1 MSKNKILLLAVL
13 FAAGILALFLLKRE
27 PVARDLPDSLSTRT
41 NDARSQP
48 VRSISEEGKG
58 SESVLSDLAKNSNAL
73 PMSAQELDEAERRL
87 IEIFLGGHA
96 SIVRSRKEIEN
107 LLVSLENHYGTD
119 NTAKFLIESLGSG
132 NALPKALKALF
143 KASKASAEQLISCY
157 TSLEIGDGD
166 RSGAFEM
173 LTTRVLNAPLEEFPS
188 LWQKLLASPLPP
200 DSGQQMMESSK
211 INIIDLSEKYLS
223 NDFSDEA
230 MSAAKNAAFRELWSK
245 SDLMSPE
252 LRSRY
257 VDSLLSGYATLDPN
271 AAFKSLIEYDVNG
284 DFSATRDRLVAMV
297 MRENKVKGS
306 LEILKAGG
314 TSNDLKIVG
323 GYWAE
328 ASSQQFTEFFEASS
342 EKLDIEQK
350 LALTRGFAETQIS
363 RGMFAEANNWVDW
376 IEENGGEGS
385 EASASLELKK
395 DEYVSMQMASKP
407 KKTLERI
414 VAGELGSVATL
425 EVAFEKWLSSSR
437 PEEAASWLAENSK
450 NLTQEM
456 HDSTSMAYVKYA
468 SNLGDFGVAD
478 SWIENINDP
487 VMKERAQEI
496 LVERQKK

>member
-1 MSKNKILLLAVL
+1 
-13 FAAGILALFLLKRE
+13 
-27 PVARDLPDSLSTRT
+27 
-41 NDARSQP
+41 
-48 VRSISEEGKG
+48 
-58 SESVLSDLAKNSNAL
+58 
-73 PMSAQELDEAERRL
+73 
-87 IEIFLGGHA
+87 
-96 SIVRSRKEIEN
+96 
-107 LLVSLENHYGTD
+107 
-119 NTAKFLIESLGSG
+119 
-132 NALPKALKALF
+132 
-143 KASKASAEQLISCY
+143 
-157 TSLEIGDGD
+157 
-166 RSGAFEM
+166 
-173 LTTRVLNAPLEEFPS
+173 